1 VRQSLLAV
9 NRRLRA
15 LSRTGL
21 YRERYENL
29 ISAPG
34 IGCIT
39 AMTLLVET
47 VDINRFPNQKK
58 WRSYLG
64 FVPVMQ
70 RSDEHEVVGEKT
82 FRGNKHLGPLIIEAA
97 WIAVTK
103 DTELAATYGRHCHN
117 GLKPQEA
124 IVRVAAD
131 LAARIYA
138 ILKQNK
144 KYVCR

>member
-1 VRQSLLAV
+1 M
-9 NRRLRA
+9 NRKLRA
-15 LSRTGL
+15 LSRTER
-21 YRERYENL
+21 YRQRYENL
-29 ISAPG
+29 ISIPG

-47 VDINRFPNQKK
+47 VDIGRFHNQKK
-58 WRSYLG
+58 WRSYMGL
-64 FVPVMQ
+64 VPVMQ
-70 RSDEHEVVGEKT
+70 KSDEHEVVGEKT

-117 GLKPQEA
+117 GMKPQEA